1 MLRVLYTHVCD
12 ALNYVVCLSQVAATD
27 VNGKKGLLHS
37 SDRIYVTQAGILRGY
52 ITMASLLT
60 NKPETLVKDIV
71 NEPEEVSLLLY
82 TIVLCT
88 CISLYAA

>member
-1 MLRVLYTHVCD
+1 MQ
-12 ALNYVVCLSQVAATD
+12 QVAATD

-60 NKPETLVKDIV
+60 NKPETPVKDIV
-71 NEPEEVSLLLY
+71 NEPEEVSVLAMLLCIIHYITLQIY
-82 TIVLCT
+82 TIRYT
-88 CISLYAA
+88 IA

>member
-1 MLRVLYTHVCD
+1 
-12 ALNYVVCLSQVAATD
+12 VAATD

-60 NKPETLVKDIV
+60 NKPETPVKDIV
-71 NEPEEVSLLLY
+71 NEPEEVSISDILY
-82 TIVLCT
+82 YVYTL
-88 CISLYAA
+88 